1 MMKAQLLAIAIL
13 FCTGVHLHAQELV
26 SRTFPARVIDR
37 TNKEPVPF
45 AIVQLEG
52 STISALTDENGV
64 VSLDLPVNNTGERC
78 YLTITYVGYEPL
90 RFRVPRSNKGRLRT
104 IELRRVKF
112 DMRDPPVIGYS
123 KDGPPPLI
131 GK

>member
-1 MMKAQLLAIAIL
+1 MKFHVISMALVL
-13 FCTGVHLHAQELV
+13 FSVTGLRAQEKGV
-26 SRTFPARVIDR
+26 RTFSVRIVDR
-37 TNKEPVPF
+37 TNDELLPF
-45 AIVQLEG
+45 VEVQLEG

-64 VSLDLPVNNTGERC
+64 VSLDIPVNHTGERC

-90 RFRVPRSNKGRLRT
+90 RYRVPRSNKGRLRT

-112 DMRDPPVIGYS
+112 DMRDPPVIRYS